1 MNIRRLLKRGL
12 HTLAICSMMILIAGC
27 SKEKTQDVDEDIIIS
42 PMITPS
48 GDPTPSPTPILMTPA
63 PGVTLTPTPELEPT
77 VTPIVLLTKTE
88 AEAKLKAN
96 VDTTTYFYEL
106 AEDNLNIDGITY
118 FKYVLYD
125 KGVEL
130 HPYIIIDRT
139 NGALSLYDTDGN
151 ITAFTKFPVDKV
163 EKVDSQEEEITVDDA
178 LVMLKRVTKE
188 KLGLPKNL
196 SNYTIIA
203 DEWTTVVNGEACYCF
218 NVFEGSE
225 EGQLVAM
232 YYVSTSGTAIYTFD
246 EENGEF
252 VLCD

>member
-1 MNIRRLLKRGL
+1 MNKRNLLKRGL
-12 HTLAICSMMILIAGC
+12 HALAICSMMILIVGC
-27 SKEKTQDVDEDIIIS
+27 NKEKTQDVDEDIIIS
-42 PMITPS
+42 PIITPS

-63 PGVTLTPTPELEPT
+63 PGVTLTPTPMQEPT
-77 VTPIVLLTKTE
+77 ATPVVLLTKSE

-96 VDTTTYFYEL
+96 VDTTIYFYEL

-125 KGVEL
+125 NGVEL
-130 HPYIIIDRT
+130 QPYIIIDRT
-139 NGALSLYDTDGN
+139 NGALSLYDIDGN

-163 EKVDSQEEEITVDDA
+163 EKVDSQEAELTVENA
-178 LVMLKRVTKE
+178 LAMLKRVTKE
-188 KLGLPKNL
+188 KLGLPNSL
-196 SNYTIIA
+196 SHYTIIA
-203 DEWTTVVNGEACYCF
+203 DEWTTVVKGEACYCF

-232 YYVSTSGTAIYTFD
+232 YYVSTLGTAIYTFD

-252 VLCD
+252 VLCE